1 MHLSWNQQDGI
12 AKALLR
18 AYPEQDR
25 LALGHEDLRRL
36 IVALPGFQDN
46 PYPPGEAWLSK
57 ILWTW
62 MRLAHESSDAAFAA
76 EEGAVEVASSP
87 CSAPRILPV
96 TGTDDGRSG

>member
-1 MHLSWNQQDGI
+1 MHLSWDKQDGI

-36 IVALPGFQDN
+36 IVTLPGFQDA

-62 MRLAHESSDAAFAA
+62 MRLAHESLDNLCGD
-76 EEGAVEVASSP
+76 GADEVSSSP

-96 TGTDDGRSG
+96 TTGLDEGRDG

>member
-1 MHLSWNQQDGI
+1 MHLSWDQQDGI

-36 IVALPGFQDN
+36 IVALPDFQDN
-46 PYPPGEAWLSK
+46 PHPPGEAWLSK

-62 MRLAHESSDAAFAA
+62 MRLAHESLDAADA
-76 EEGAVEVASSP
+76 EGVVEVSSSP
-87 CSAPRILPV
+87 CSAPRILPM
-96 TGTDDGRSG
+96 TSTDEGRDG